1 VSYWLVPAAA
11 ERPFWQQLIDTLGR
25 THDAPTFVP
34 HVTIYAGDS
43 SPQDN
48 PLDTMTQ
55 ATHDLHGVRL
65 QIDRILYTEAFTKS
79 LFVQFHPSEQLSRV
93 TEALRRLSAHPS
105 AYVLD
110 PHLSLL
116 YKHLP
121 ARAKHQLATTIQL
134 PVGEIFFDEV
144 WVNVSAGVTRTA
156 EDVRR
161 WAVAERR
168 RLPAA
173 R

>member
-1 VSYWLVPAAA
+1 MSYWLVPAAA

-25 THDAPTFVP
+25 THDAPAFVP
-34 HVTIYAGDS
+34 HVTIYSGDS
-43 SPQDN
+43 SPQDD
-48 PLDTMTQ
+48 PLAIMTQ
-55 ATHDLHGVRL
+55 ATRALRGVRL

-79 LFVQFHPSEQLSRV
+79 LFVQFHPSEQLSRI

-121 ARAKHQLATTIQL
+121 AHAKHQLATTIQL
-134 PVGEIFFDEV
+134 PVSEIFFDEV
-144 WVNVSAGVTRTA
+144 WANAAAGATRTA

-161 WAVAERR
+161 WEIVGRQH
-168 RLPAA
+168 LLAA
-173 R
+173 Q